1 MGMRQPV
8 NLDEAYEICRCITAK
23 YAKTFYL
30 GTMLMSEAKRRA
42 TWAIYAWCRRTDEL
56 VDGMQADTTDAE
68 TLFNWEK
75 QLEATFRGDPIHAS
89 DIALADTVK
98 QYPMPI
104 QPFKDMISGMRMDL
118 KYDRYQTFDDLH
130 LYCYRVAGTVGL
142 MSAAIM
148 GFETKDPSIIA
159 TATEAAIA
167 LGIAMQ
173 LTNILRDI
181 GEDAQRGRIYLP
193 LEDLQY
199 FDYTEKDLLNG
210 VVDERWIELMR
221 FQIQRA
227 RQFYQYAEDGISAL
241 CRDARWPVWSSL
253 ILYRNIL
260 KAIEQNN
267 YEVFGQRAFVPPSQK
282 MLALPWA
289 WLKAQTSWFSK
300 QSRLNKK
307 KENCSAILFFLVFS
321 FSSNS

>member
-1 MGMRQPV
+1 
-8 NLDEAYEICRCITAK
+8 
-23 YAKTFYL
+23 
-30 GTMLMSEAKRRA
+30 MLMSEAKRRA

-56 VDGMQADTTDAE
+56 VDGMQAESTDAE

-75 QLEATFRGDPIHAS
+75 QLEATFRGNPIHAS

-181 GEDAQRGRIYLP
+181 GEDAQRGRIYVP
-193 LEDLQY
+193 LEDLHY
-199 FDYTEKDLLNG
+199 FDYTEKDLLDG
-210 VVDERWIELMR
+210 VVDDRWVELMR

-227 RQFYQYAEDGISAL
+227 RQFYQHAEDGISAL
-241 CRDARWPVWSSL
+241 CKDARWPVWSSL

-260 KAIEQNN
+260 KAIEKNN
-267 YEVFGQRAFVPPSQK
+267 YEVFKQRAFVPKSGK
-282 MLALPWA
+282 VLALPWA
-289 WLKAQTSWFSK
+289 WLKAQTS
-300 QSRLNKK
+300 
-307 KENCSAILFFLVFS
+307 
-321 FSSNS
+321 